1 MRKIQFLFRKCIIMN
16 RLFHCAGLLLVFLT
30 AVCFPLSAEARK
42 DMRVTLNETG
52 IPMPKLLELIEKQS
66 GCHFVYNKNITD
78 FNAKVS
84 LKVVDAPLESALNKL
99 FAGRGIS
106 YEIDDKYVILKSGG
120 KAQPKKVGA
129 NEGHG
134 YHQ

>member
-99 FAGRGIS
+99 LQAGVS
-106 YEIDDKYVILKSGG
+106 AMKSMTSMLSLSPVA
-120 KAQPKKVGA
+120 KLSPKSRC
-129 NEGHG
+129 
-134 YHQ
+134 Q